1 MSLLR
6 YFEFCQSR
14 AFQMKL
20 SYKNLEK
27 KLEHF
32 LRVGNL
38 RLKPVIKSVGAADF
52 SRRLSVT
59 EIAAAAA
66 GTYERVHSAAAATT
80 KGQLVAFYARLC
92 YKCFTCI
99 HLRVYL
105 FNPLS
110 FLK

>member
-27 KLEHF
+27 KLELF
-32 LRVGNL
+32 LRVGSL
-38 RLKPVIKSVGAADF
+38 RLKAVIKSVGAADF

-59 EIAAAAA
+59 EVAAAALQ
-66 GTYERVHSAAAATT
+66 V
-80 KGQLVAFYARLC
+80 LV
-92 YKCFTCI
+92 
-99 HLRVYL
+99 
-105 FNPLS
+105 PLS
-110 FLK
+110 VCTLPLPLRLRASM